1 MERNMEL
8 IPVQNLLF
16 MLLPLAVVGYCYY
29 NWVDDAKEIIYA
41 TSRMA
46 MIVWSSGIS
55 VVIYLKMIS
64 RLKSIVRN

>member
-1 MERNMEL
+1 MEL

-16 MLLPLAVVGYCYY
+16 ILLPLAVIGYFYY
-29 NWVDDAKEIIYA
+29 KWVDDAKEVIYA